1 MMMIIIIFSQWP
13 DHQGRD
19 GDTSL
24 PLPALLKTRW
34 QISVFIGSDDG
45 AGVGGDRSIMVWMV
59 MVSWLPD
66 PIIVLIMTITIVNSL
81 PNDQETSKVAST
93 EAALQVYLCSKCCEG
108 GSSMIM
114 IMIIDII

>member
-1 MMMIIIIFSQWP
+1 MMIIIIFSQWP

-66 PIIVLIMTITIVNSL
+66 PIIVLIMTITI
-81 PNDQETSKVAST
+81 
-93 EAALQVYLCSKCCEG
+93 
-108 GSSMIM
+108 
-114 IMIIDII
+114 

>member
-1 MMMIIIIFSQWP
+1 MIIIIFSQWP

-34 QISVFIGSDDG
+34 QISVFIGSDNG

-59 MVSWLPD
+59 MVTWLPD
-66 PIIVLIMTITIVNSL
+66 ADHHNFNHSPYHDHNNS
-81 PNDQETSKVAST
+81 Q
-93 EAALQVYLCSKCCEG
+93 
-108 GSSMIM
+108 
-114 IMIIDII
+114 